1 MGHSHL
7 TSPSSANASAG
18 RRLGRRS
25 CLNKGCGVEFQA
37 QRWNQRFCGAPDCRR
52 EVRRWQAAKRQRRRR
67 QVEKFRR
74 QHAVAERERRRR
86 RREPAACLSNNQPD
100 DSQSSPSDAVT
111 AADGAWSRGKALPEN
126 FCDRPGCF
134 EPVRP
139 TDTVPARYCDDTCRG
154 AVRLVRDRERKWL
167 RRNTYVGRA
176 KRQHEYRR
184 AQRKAAACHQS
195 PVQGNR
201 PTGRN
206 SVVDSARFKSLRLSC
221 VTNKERP
228 P

>member
-1 MGHSHL
+1 MGHSHY
-7 TSPSSANASAG
+7 TSPSVRSSRAA

-37 QRWNQRFCGAPDCRR
+37 RRWNQRFCGAPECRR
-52 EVRRWQAAKRQRRRR
+52 EVRRWQAAKRQRRWR
-67 QVEKFRR
+67 QVEKNRQQHAAAEHKRR
-74 QHAVAERERRRR
+74 QR
-86 RREPAACLSNNQPD
+86 RRETTARLPNNLSADPQSASSDGSAAS
-100 DSQSSPSDAVT
+100 
-111 AADGAWSRGKALPEN
+111 DGAWSRGKGLPEN

-184 AQRKAAACHQS
+184 AQRKAAARHQ
-195 PVQGNR
+195 PPLQENR

-206 SVVDSARFKSLRLSC
+206 SVVDSARSESLRLSYI
-221 VTNKERP
+221 TNKERP

>member
-1 MGHSHL
+1 MGQSHCIL
-7 TSPSSANASAG
+7 PSRANASAS
-18 RRLGRRS
+18 RRLGHRS

-37 QRWNQRFCGAPDCRR
+37 QRWNQRFCGAPNCRL

-67 QVEKFRR
+67 QVEKVRR
-74 QHAVAERERRRR
+74 QHAVAERKRRRR
-86 RREPAACLSNNQPD
+86 LRETAVCLPNNQPD
-100 DSQSSPSDAVT
+100 ESSPSDTVPV
-111 AADGAWSRGKALPEN
+111 ADGAWSRGKGLPEN

-167 RRNTYVGRA
+167 HRNTYVGRS

-184 AQRKAAACHQS
+184 AQRKAAARHQP
-195 PVQGNR
+195 PVQEHP
-201 PTGRN
+201 PTSRN
-206 SVVDSARFKSLRLSC
+206 SVVNSERSELLRLSC
-221 VTNKERP
+221 VTHKERP

>member
-1 MGHSHL
+1 MGHSHY
-7 TSPSSANASAG
+7 TSPSAGNSSAA

-52 EVRRWQAAKRQRRRR
+52 EVQRWQAAKRQRRRR
-67 QVEKFRR
+67 QVEKIRR

-86 RREPAACLSNNQPD
+86 RRETTARLPNNFSDDTQPASI
-100 DSQSSPSDAVT
+100 DAPVVV
-111 AADGAWSRGKALPEN
+111 DGAWSRSKALPEN

-134 EPVRP
+134 DPVRP
-139 TDTVPARYCDDTCRG
+139 TDGAPARYCDDTCRG

-184 AQRKAAACHQS
+184 AQRKAAARHQP
-195 PVQGNR
+195 PVHGNR
-201 PTGRN
+201 PTSLN
-206 SVVDSARFKSLRLSC
+206 SVVDSARSDSLRLSC